1 MLHLELGQRH
11 DAEGG
16 GGDGLADL
24 VDGDALNDAL
34 VLHLEVVHG
43 EEAAVRLVL
52 DLDPLRDED
61 RLIVLLPQDVGLG
74 GAQGLG
80 SKLKYPDVIKILN
93 KY

>member
-24 VDGDALNDAL
+24 VDGDALDDAL
-34 VLHLEVVHG
+34 VLDLEVVHG

-52 DLDPLRDED
+52 DLDTLRDED
-61 RLIVLLPQDVGLG
+61 RLIVLPPENVWLG

-80 SKLKYPDVIKILN
+80 SELEYPDGFKILK